1 MRASLQQASG
11 FSLVELLV
19 CMAIAL
25 VGYVMMFGGGSE
37 QGQARHKTACA
48 ANLEQMQIALS
59 VYATEHNGAYPIMPA
74 ATSSEA
80 PLSELVPRYT
90 SDTSIFICPGTNAKA
105 LPGAQSFA
113 NRRISYAY
121 YMGVKRN
128 AGADVPLVSDA
139 QVNTNS
145 RRRGDLVFSS
155 DGKGPGA
162 NHRKYGGSILFAD
175 GHVETWGPSA
185 VRDLPVPSGAV
196 LLNPKP

>member
-1 MRASLQQASG
+1 MRPRFQETDG

-19 CMAIAL
+19 CVAISL
-25 VGYVMMFGGGSE
+25 IGYVLLFGGGSE
-37 QGQARHKTACA
+37 QGQARRKAACT

-59 VYATEHNGAYPIMPA
+59 VYATEHDGAYPVTPA

-90 SDTSIFICPGTNAKA
+90 SDTSIFVCPGTNPKA

-145 RRRGDLVFSS
+145 KRRGDPVFSS
-155 DGKGPGA
+155 DGKGAGA
-162 NHRKYGGSILFAD
+162 NHRKFGGSILFAD
-175 GHVETWGPSA
+175 GHVETWGASA
-185 VRDLPVPSGAV
+185 ARELPVPAGAV